1 MADLS
6 NYSMHDLLQEWIMD
20 RARAPI
26 LLQRAVELEGIDA
39 VIAYAVENGV
49 PRGTIMFALRKA
61 GCVQSTPKDP
71 SPSDEADAV
80 RRKLRKLWR
89 DHQDTVKDEITRL
102 FHHG

>member
-1 MADLS
+1 
-6 NYSMHDLLQEWIMD
+6 
-20 RARAPI
+20 
-26 LLQRAVELEGIDA
+26 VELEGVDA

-61 GCVQSTPKDP
+61 GCVQSEPKEPP

-89 DHQDTVKDEITRL
+89 DHRNIVQDEITRL
-102 FHHG
+102 FNG